1 MSSACESYAGAVAAS
16 RNAELAD
23 ALSSPFTSMWHDV
36 ERSAPVL
43 ARHPRLCFGTAAAL
57 ATAGAAYFWRFA
69 QALGSLIPVPSV
81 TGAI

>member
-1 MSSACESYAGAVAAS
+1 MKRCKSCAGAVAAS

-57 ATAGAAYFWRFA
+57 ATAGASYFWRFA
-69 QALGSLIPVPSV
+69 QALSN
-81 TGAI
+81 